1 MKIDKLNVIN
11 HKLYG
16 HSKNV
21 LYSPHDAHTKKETHV
36 NVNSLVI
43 LGVHGSLLDSYQD
56 LKFRFGIQIQH
67 PSLT

>member
-1 MKIDKLNVIN
+1 MDTLRT
-11 HKLYG
+11 
-16 HSKNV
+16 
-21 LYSPHDAHTKKETHV
+21 YSTVHMMPIQKKETHV

-67 PSLT
+67 LSLT